1 MNKIK
6 DRCMWF
12 IGMDRLTNAQSN
24 GKLYTDFMYS
34 DSDIVLFSRGWDFQ
48 IYNKSSE
55 MVVGDKYTIGKRG
68 VKNDWNNCYF

>member
-1 MNKIK
+1 MKKIK

-12 IGMDRLTNAQSN
+12 IGMDRLVKAQSE

-34 DSDIVLFSRGWDFQ
+34 ESDVILFSRGWDSQ

-55 MVVGDKYTIGKRG
+55 MVVGDKYTLGKRG
-68 VKNDWNNCYF
+68 VKK